1 MRVCARHLAEPA
13 PELPYQARHELVV
26 GRLGNAI
33 AQGGKAIE
41 NEEDVPR
48 GMELVLRK
56 LRHRSLDAGHQVR
69 HGIRVGLYVLDLRG
83 GVGQRLHNAAGV
95 EHSK

>member
-1 MRVCARHLAEPA
+1 
-13 PELPYQARHELVV
+13 
-26 GRLGNAI
+26 
-33 AQGGKAIE
+33 
-41 NEEDVPR
+41 
-48 GMELVLRK
+48 MELVLRK